1 MGSLLDCTHAWQRC
15 KSASWN
21 QAFPLPIS
29 DFDWLLLM
37 KRSIKRRCDDIMFV
51 MNFSTS
57 WNFDNRNVVCDVYVH
72 VDNRRPILD
81 RFKSTIRA
89 RNRRFWK
96 KNTPAEN
103 LDGPLEHGCLPN
115 FFRVYYI
122 QIDVRIDVR
131 VEMLWRR
138 KIWKWNEIRQKCA
151 ERVLYKV

>member
-1 MGSLLDCTHAWQRC
+1 MKH
-15 KSASWN
+15 
-21 QAFPLPIS
+21 QATMRRYYVRREF
-29 DFDWLLLM
+29 FDELEFWP
-37 KRSIKRRCDDIMFV
+37 
-51 MNFSTS
+51 
-57 WNFDNRNVVCDVYVH
+57 NRNVVCDVYVR

-89 RNRRFWK
+89 RNIRFWK

-131 VEMLWRR
+131 VEMLLPFLGTFFG
-138 KIWKWNEIRQKCA
+138 IVI
-151 ERVLYKV
+151 VLCVTPLELGSVSLGWTRSVAFAVAGFALVVLLVLPFA